1 MRYFI
6 RRTNRETGRVW
17 KAYCEEKNGKYVLKA
32 GSIISDKELLRCPK
46 MIQEMRNTASI
57 SKERVLLEDV
67 EFETL
72 SNAAAFVLATNAWGE
87 REWKKEM

>member
-1 MRYFI
+1 MKYFI
-6 RRTNRETGRVW
+6 RRTNRETGKVW
-17 KAYCEEKNGKYVLKA
+17 KAMCEEKNGRYILKA

-46 MIQEMRNTASI
+46 MIQEMRDHAKI
-57 SKERVLLEDV
+57 SPERILLEDI

-87 REWKKEM
+87 REWKKEI